1 MDIIIRMNKSEFED
15 YKKRALNAGFDEED
29 VDYFIRLDLSE
40 TNNIMDADVQV
51 TVQMN
56 SVIKEILDE
65 L

>member
-15 YKKRALNAGFDEED
+15 YKKRALKAGFDEED
-29 VDYFIRLDLSE
+29 VDNFIKLDLSE

>member
-1 MDIIIRMNKSEFED
+1 MDIVIRMDRSEFED
-15 YKKRALNAGFDEED
+15 YKKRALNAGFDKED

-40 TNNIMDADVQV
+40 TNGIMDADVQV